1 MDISIVIVNYKVK
14 EYIVTLIN
22 SIYKYSKSNIDFEII
37 IVDNNSND
45 GSVEY
50 IKNKFDKIILIE
62 NQVNFGFSY
71 GVNQGASIARGEFM
85 LILNPDTLF
94 VEDTLKSLIDISLK
108 FKIFGA
114 IGPKITFENGAT
126 QKSFWR
132 FPTLLNTVLSL
143 LRLDFLNLKKNYFK
157 NKFKNITS
165 VDSISGAAFFVPREL
180 FISVDGFDENLFW
193 MEDIDYC
200 YRVKEKGYK
209 VFFYPKT
216 RIIHLKGKS
225 SEKNFKVSISN
236 QLISKIKY
244 FNIHHKRL
252 SALIIFYFVI
262 IISIFKSMLLIP
274 LIPFSRIYKKK
285 FFAYLFTIRK
295 IIFD

>member
-143 LRLDFLNLKKNYFK
+143 LRLDFLNLKKN
-157 NKFKNITS
+157 
-165 VDSISGAAFFVPREL
+165 
-180 FISVDGFDENLFW
+180 
-193 MEDIDYC
+193 
-200 YRVKEKGYK
+200 
-209 VFFYPKT
+209 
-216 RIIHLKGKS
+216 
-225 SEKNFKVSISN
+225 
-236 QLISKIKY
+236 
-244 FNIHHKRL
+244 
-252 SALIIFYFVI
+252 
-262 IISIFKSMLLIP
+262 
-274 LIPFSRIYKKK
+274 
-285 FFAYLFTIRK
+285 
-295 IIFD
+295 